1 MRRAWFGGVLAVCLI
16 AGCGAPDFVAAQG
29 HPQAAIE
36 RHRAGSDGS
45 TTPGGPTP
53 IAATRAAVP
62 RAVTVAR
69 TTKIPACT
77 LFVDA
82 AATAPGNGTVAKP
95 FTTLAAAVAAANAG
109 AVICVAEGV
118 YAEMLT
124 PGTKPFT
131 LAGGFQSGEAFTV
144 RDSAEYVSRA
154 EGSGGSFVR
163 IEDTGPTG
171 DELTAIDGFE
181 ITGYSQAIVRDFF
194 VSQRFDITN
203 NFIHDNSCSE
213 PGLSGAGFSLSN
225 VSGTIKGNVFAR
237 NACGR
242 GGAGALIDPTNENSV
257 LIANNLIAENAG
269 TEPVSSHGG
278 GLYLFTNKLK
288 ITANHFVDNT
298 VTGWGAGLFVGAFT
312 AGGEFTTAKMSWNVY
327 QDNRAGIAGGGSFCD
342 DSARCRSDHEIYYR
356 NCGGNIYLDGG
367 PVGSGPTIATFDHL
381 TNVGALAV
389 GCDGPG
395 AGVQIDKDNDSP
407 DAYAFTNAIFWGNA
421 PKRDFAAACGSGCD
435 AVSVVVDYSMVQTRY
450 ADGGIEIDFGP
461 GIVRPANPLF
471 VSLKKG
477 DFHLKSVFG
486 HFTPDGYVRDAAT
499 SPALAKGDPD
509 GSTAK
514 NPKRAGK
521 RTELGAYGNS
531 AEASYV
537 K

>member
-1 MRRAWFGGVLAVCLI
+1 MGRATLAIAVAVVLGGSAGGFAGAGDRLAAEVS
-16 AGCGAPDFVAAQG
+16 P
-29 HPQAAIE
+29 
-36 RHRAGSDGS
+36 S
-45 TTPGGPTP
+45 
-53 IAATRAAVP
+53 AAVP

-69 TTKIPACT
+69 ATKIPACT

-82 AATAPGNGTVAKP
+82 AAAAPGKGTVAKP
-95 FTTLAAAVAAANAG
+95 FKTLAAAVAAAKAG

-131 LAGGFQSGEAFTV
+131 LAGGFRSGEAFTV
-144 RDSAEYVSRA
+144 RDSAKYVSRA
-154 EGSGGSFVR
+154 EGSGGSFLR
-163 IEDTGPTG
+163 IEDSGPTG
-171 DELTAIDGFE
+171 DQLTAIDGFE

-225 VSGTIKGNVFAR
+225 VSGTIKGNVIAR

-327 QDNRAGIAGGGSFCD
+327 QDNRAGIAGGGFFCD

-367 PVGSGPTIATFDHL
+367 PGGSGPTIATFDHL

-395 AGVQIDKDNDSP
+395 VGVQIDKDNDSP

-435 AVSVVVDYSMVQTRY
+435 AVSVAVDYSMVQTRY

-477 DFHLKSVFG
+477 DFHLKSAFG
-486 HFTPDGYVRDAAT
+486 HWTPDGYVRDAAS

-509 GSTAK
+509 GSTAD

-531 AEASYV
+531 SEASYV